1 MKSAQMIM
9 LAGLLLVGCG
19 DEEGAAPAN
28 KPAAKPAGKA
38 GAKAPAKT
46 TKQLTP
52 MPHVE
57 DRVACPTPPSTKTCN
72 PKVPACDKGEYCLE
86 AGNGNFCGPCP
97 EREGIRHT
105 FAARDFLPT
114 ATGLENRDP
123 FQSFVVAQPGLSPE
137 PDSAAAKIQA
147 PQCTQTKQFQAAS
160 YSVQD
165 LALVGI
171 VAQGTQRKVLLLDN
185 TNYGYIVH
193 KGDCVGREK
202 AFVKEIGANFV
213 TFQVSPDP
221 ANPSQREPIEV
232 SKTLYT
238 DTVALS
244 MQQQRDADRQTPSN
258 SGPVIAPPPSVGPNT
273 PAPTVGPD
281 PTSAIPAPPSQ

>member
-1 MKSAQMIM
+1 MKSTQMIV
-9 LAGLLLVGCG
+9 LAGLVLVGCG
-19 DEEGAAPAN
+19 EDEGAAPAK
-28 KPAAKPAGKA
+28 KPAKPAGA
-38 GAKAPAKT
+38 AAAAKPGK
-46 TKQLTP
+46 KDNKLLTP

-57 DRVACPTPPSTKTCN
+57 DRVSCPTPPSTKSCN
-72 PKVPACDKGEYCLE
+72 PKVPTCDKGEYCLE

-123 FQSFVVAQPGLSPE
+123 FQSFVVVQPGLAPE
-137 PDSAAAKIQA
+137 TDSAAAKIQA
-147 PQCTQTKQFQAAS
+147 PQCTQQKQFQAAS

-165 LALVGI
+165 LTLVGI

-221 ANPSQREPIEV
+221 TNPNQREPTEL

-238 DTVALS
+238 DTVALN
-244 MQQQRDADRQTPSN
+244 MQQQRDAERQNPSN
-258 SGPVIAPPPSVGPNT
+258 SGPVIAPPPTVGPNSA
-273 PAPTVGPD
+273 APTVGPD